1 MDKPQ
6 NRHKAQNKRVVALIV
21 AAGRGVRAGTRPKGT
36 RPKGTPDNVV
46 PKQYRQIATQ
56 NGMEMVLRQT
66 LRQFATHKQI
76 AAVQIVIHPDDT
88 HLYEQA
94 VENLPHCLPPAYGGA
109 SRQESVQ
116 RGLAA
121 LAKQDFEPAYV
132 LIHDAVRP
140 YVQASTISAVI
151 AALDKAE
158 AVVPGVALIDTV
170 KQFADDKITA
180 TLPRQ
185 QLIQAQTPQGFHY
198 DKIRQAY
205 EKADMTNSNLTD
217 DAAIAEAAGLSVVL
231 TEGDRQNIKLTTEQD
246 FIRAQQTAQQFETR
260 IGFGFDVHGF
270 TADGTTKQ
278 TEQHVILAGVKIP
291 HTHGLQGHSDADVG
305 LHALTDALLGALA
318 KGDIGEHFPPSDMA
332 HKDRDSAD
340 FLRFAA
346 AQMATKNARIA
357 HIDLTFICETP
368 KLAPHRTAMRARIA
382 DILAIDL
389 SRVSVK
395 ATTTEGL
402 GFIGR
407 KEGIAAQAVA
417 TIELMRSEK

>member
-1 MDKPQ
+1 
-6 NRHKAQNKRVVALIV
+6 
-21 AAGRGVRAGTRPKGT
+21 
-36 RPKGTPDNVV
+36 
-46 PKQYRQIATQ
+46 
-56 NGMEMVLRQT
+56 
-66 LRQFATHKQI
+66 
-76 AAVQIVIHPDDT
+76 
-88 HLYEQA
+88 
-94 VENLPHCLPPAYGGA
+94 
-109 SRQESVQ
+109 
-116 RGLAA
+116 
-121 LAKQDFEPAYV
+121 
-132 LIHDAVRP
+132 
-140 YVQASTISAVI
+140 
-151 AALDKAE
+151 
-158 AVVPGVALIDTV
+158 
-170 KQFADDKITA
+170 
-180 TLPRQ
+180 
-185 QLIQAQTPQGFHY
+185 
-198 DKIRQAY
+198 
-205 EKADMTNSNLTD
+205 MTNSNLTD
-217 DAAIAEAAGLSVVL
+217 DAAIAEAAGLSVAL

-246 FIRAQQTAQQFETR
+246 FIRAQQTIQQVETR
-260 IGFGFDVHGF
+260 IGFGFDVHAF
-270 TADGTTKQ
+270 TADSTSKQ

-318 KGDIGEHFPPSDMA
+318 EGDIGQHFPPSDMA

-340 FLRFAA
+340 FLAFAA

-417 TIELMRSEK
+417 TIEFMRSEK